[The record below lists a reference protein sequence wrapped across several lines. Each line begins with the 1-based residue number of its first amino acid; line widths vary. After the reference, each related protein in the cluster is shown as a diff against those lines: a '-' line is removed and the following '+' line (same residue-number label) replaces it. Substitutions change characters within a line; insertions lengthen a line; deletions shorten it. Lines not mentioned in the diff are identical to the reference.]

1 MSNNS
6 NSAAQ
11 VMNILNLVD
20 SFIEQMFKVRN
31 LLRGVSISALIL
43 APFAI
48 VLSIYIINHQSFF
61 NVMQTQGDFGVM
73 LSVLLAL
80 VIGISIIWVI
90 TGIRLYNLIG
100 YWNKKYRSFILRTQE
115 IDNEIARGPISD

>member
-1 MSNNS
+1 M
-6 NSAAQ
+6 
-11 VMNILNLVD
+11 VYIVD
-20 SFIEQMFKVRN
+20 CFIEQMFKVRN

-48 VLSIYIINHQSFF
+48 ILSIYIINHQSFF

-80 VIGISIIWVI
+80 VIGISIVWVI

-100 YWNKKYRSFILRTQE
+100 FWNKKYRSFILRTQE